1 MVSPG
6 LLCVLSSTV
15 LQVSTILTLVNQ
27 QKTAGSRAQHRKRFE
42 LSLQDVPQVT
52 VCGGGNVRDFIYI
65 FICEWYNSLIFSNT
79 TVYF

>member
-1 MVSPG
+1 MVSPS

-52 VCGGGNVRDFIYI
+52 VCGGECKRFYLYIYLRMVQQ
-65 FICEWYNSLIFSNT
+65 SIFSNT